1 MSAIDTP
8 SIVVYDLG
16 PTDPAERKAWVH
28 ENGAGAVH
36 LTTHQR
42 DIVELDPQRYVP
54 DLPAGMTVSRHVI
67 LS

>member
-1 MSAIDTP
+1 MSAIDIP
-8 SIVVYDLG
+8 STVVYDLG
-16 PTDPAERKAWVH
+16 PSDPAERKAWIR

-42 DIVELDPQRYVP
+42 DIVELDARRYVH
-54 DLPAGMTVSRHVI
+54 DLPAGMTVSRHVV